1 MPVQLSNPE
10 LGGAGLLRR
19 TRRVCGVAL
28 FIVYTTHP
36 FVIVVIKIGVYG
48 ELALSMLA
56 SPRT

>member
-10 LGGAGLLRR
+10 LGNAGLLRR
-19 TRRVCGVAL
+19 TRRACGVTL
-28 FIVYTTHP
+28 SIVYTTHP
-36 FVIVVIKIGVYG
+36 FVIVVIKIGVHG